1 MKNDYVIE
9 RGKSI
14 NCNRTYNTIVAGFP
28 GVGKSTAAEKYPDKY
43 VDMESSDY
51 HWIYTPDGERS
62 VNPKWPNNYVDAII
76 KEATKLVDT
85 FEGIKPQ
92 KIICISTHKE
102 VLGILSTRG
111 IQFDAVCPRT
121 KDIYIQRYI
130 DRGNNEAF
138 VSLLQRKFEDF
149 VSDLK
154 DSDAHSIYFT
164 DGYFSDI
171 FNKDLLVHHFF
182 DGLCFPDHYTNKMIV
197 GVWPV
202 GMASEIDIHNAIG
215 FGYDDPNM
223 AQYGNAETLIH
234 HVRLQV
240 IRPAENSIADFMKQH
255 PNPDISK
262 INVVKDMWE
271 RDLDMYYQY
280 VITPASTDE
289 YPTTKFVVMDMYPGI
304 IDKLTRD
311 SMNFILIVPSTYEK
325 YVEYTNGST
334 ECMTIEEFEDAR
346 RNLMS
351 MSFHTIMTDRF
362 IPMCLDTNALH
373 YNDLEYTRWLC
384 KSDLYRYPDTHQE

>member
-1 MKNDYVIE
+1 MKNDYVIK
-9 RGKSI
+9 RDKPI
-14 NCNRTYNTIVAGFP
+14 NCNRTYNKIVAGFP

-51 HWIYTPDGERS
+51 HWSYTGDGIKS
-62 VNPKWPNNYVDAII
+62 VNPMWPNNYVDAII
-76 KEATKLVDT
+76 KEATNMVDT
-85 FEGIKPQ
+85 LEGIKPQ
-92 KIICISTHKE
+92 RIICISTHKE
-102 VLGILSTRG
+102 VLGVLSARG
-111 IQFDAVCPRT
+111 IYFDAVCPRT

-138 VSLLQRKFEDF
+138 VSLLQKKFEDF
-149 VSDLK
+149 ISDLK

-171 FNKDLLVHHFF
+171 FNKDLFVHHFF
-182 DGLCFPDHYTNKMIV
+182 NGSCFPKHYTNKMIV

-240 IRPAENSIADFMKQH
+240 IRPVENSIADFMKRH
-255 PNPDISK
+255 PNPDSSE
-262 INVVKDMWE
+262 INVVQDMWE
-271 RDLDMYYQY
+271 LDLDMYYRY
-280 VITPASTDE
+280 VKTLASITE
-289 YPTTKFVVMDMYPGI
+289 YPTTKFIVMDMYPGI
-304 IDKLTRD
+304 IDKLTID
-311 SMNFILIVPSTYEK
+311 SINFVLIVPSTYEK
-325 YVEYTNGST
+325 YIEYTNGNI
-334 ECMTIEEFEDAR
+334 ECMTMEEFEEAR

-351 MSFHTIMTDRF
+351 KSFHTIMTDRF
-362 IPMCLDTNALH
+362 IPMCLDDDVLY
-373 YNDLEYTRWLC
+373 YNDLERKRCSASQADNY
-384 KSDLYRYPDTHQE
+384 SDTNQE

>member
-9 RGKSI
+9 RKKP
-14 NCNRTYNTIVAGFP
+14 NHYRMYNVIVAGFP
-28 GVGKSTAAEKYPDKY
+28 GVGKSTAAEKHPDRY

-51 HWIYTPDGERS
+51 HWVSSESDSKNCHPE
-62 VNPKWPNNYVDAII
+62 WPNNYVDAII
-76 KEATKLVDT
+76 GEAMKAESPNGTIL
-85 FEGIKPQ
+85 PQ

-102 VLGILSTRG
+102 VLSELSARG
-111 IQFDAVCPRT
+111 IYFDAVCPRT

-130 DRGNNEAF
+130 DRGNNESF
-138 VSLLQRKFEDF
+138 VTLLKKRFEDF

-154 DSDAHSIYFT
+154 NSDAHSIYFT

-182 DGLCFPDHYTNKMIV
+182 DGSCFPDHCTNKMIV

-240 IRPAENSIADFMKQH
+240 VRPAENSIVDFMKHH
-255 PNPDISK
+255 PNPDISE

-280 VITPASTDE
+280 VKTLAYTDE

-304 IDKLTRD
+304 IDKLTHD
-311 SMNFILIVPSTYEK
+311 SMNFILIVPSTYGK

-334 ECMTIEEFEDAR
+334 ECMTMKEFEDAR

>member
-240 IRPAENSIADFMKQH
+240 IRPVENSIADFMKRH
-255 PNPDISK
+255 PNPDSSE
-262 INVVKDMWE
+262 INVVQDIWE
-271 RDLDMYYQY
+271 RDLEMYYQY
-280 VITPASTDE
+280 VKTLAS
-289 YPTTKFVVMDMYPGI
+289 TTKFIVMDMYPGI
-304 IDKLTRD
+304 IDKLTID

-325 YVEYTNGST
+325 YVEYTNGNIL
-334 ECMTIEEFEDAR
+334 CMTIEGFEEAR

-351 MSFHTIMTDRF
+351 KSFHTIMTDRF
-362 IPMCLDTNALH
+362 IPMCLDDDALY
-373 YNDLEYTRWLC
+373 YNDLERKRCSASQADNY
-384 KSDLYRYPDTHQE
+384 SDTNQE

>member
-1 MKNDYVIE
+1 M
-9 RGKSI
+9 
-14 NCNRTYNTIVAGFP
+14 
-28 GVGKSTAAEKYPDKY
+28 
-43 VDMESSDY
+43 
-51 HWIYTPDGERS
+51 
-62 VNPKWPNNYVDAII
+62 WPNNYIDAII
-76 KEATKLVDT
+76 KEATNVVDIP
-85 FEGIKPQ
+85 EGIKPQ
-92 KIICISTHKE
+92 KIIYISTHKE
-102 VLGILSTRG
+102 VLGVLSARG
-111 IQFDAVCPRT
+111 IYFDAVCPRT

-130 DRGNNEAF
+130 DRGNNGAF
-138 VSLLQRKFEDF
+138 VALLQQKFEDF

-154 DSDAHSIYFT
+154 NSDAHLIYFT
-164 DGYFSDI
+164 DGYLSDI

-182 DGLCFPDHYTNKMIV
+182 DGSCFPEHYTNKMIV

-240 IRPAENSIADFMKQH
+240 IRPAENSIADFMKHH
-255 PNPDISK
+255 PNPDISE
-262 INVVKDMWE
+262 IDVVKDMWE

-280 VITPASTDE
+280 VKTLASTDE

-304 IDKLTRD
+304 IDKLAHD
-311 SMNFILIVPSTYEK
+311 SMNFILIVPSTYGK
-325 YVEYTNGST
+325 YIEYTNGST

-362 IPMCLDTNALH
+362 IPMCLDSNALN
-373 YNDLEYTRWLC
+373 YNNLEC
-384 KSDLYRYPDTHQE
+384 KRCSASQTDVHSDAHQE